1 MNEKF
6 VFLPFDD
13 KYAVSEKGDI
23 INVRSGRTLRTVMQN
38 GYVRVQLSINGVR
51 RNYPVHRLVA
61 RAFIPNPEN
70 KPYVNHKDGN
80 KQNNC
85 VENLEWVTARED
97 DNHARATGLKE
108 QCKPIKAVSVD
119 NKDTMTFESLSEC
132 ARYFGTNTGSI
143 HRVLSGK
150 RSKHKGFK
158 FSYL

>member
-6 VFLPFDD
+6 VLLPFDD
-13 KYAVSEKGDI
+13 KYAVSEKGNV
-23 INVRSGRTLRTVMQN
+23 INVRSGRTLHTVMQN

-85 VENLEWVTARED
+85 VENLEWVTAREN

-119 NKDTMTFESLSEC
+119 DKDTMTFESLSEC

>member
-6 VFLPFDD
+6 VLLPFDS
-13 KYAVSEKGDI
+13 KYAVSEKGDV
-23 INVRSGRTLRTVMQN
+23 INVRSGRTLQTVIN
-38 GYVRVQLSINGVR
+38 HGYVRVQLSVNGIKK
-51 RNYPVHRLVA
+51 NYPVHRLVA

-85 VENLEWVTARED
+85 VENLEWVTAKEND
-97 DNHARATGLKE
+97 THARANDLKA

-119 NKDTMTFESLSEC
+119 GGTTITFESLSEC
-132 ARYFGTNTGSI
+132 ARYFGTNKGSI

-150 RSKHKGFK
+150 RSKYKNFM

>member
-6 VFLPFDD
+6 VLLPFDN

-23 INVRSGRTLRTVMQN
+23 INVRSGRTLHTVMN
-38 GYVRVQLSINGVR
+38 HGYVRVQLSVNGVR
-51 RNYPVHRLVA
+51 KNYPVHRLVA
-61 RAFIPNPEN
+61 RAFIPNPDN

-80 KQNNC
+80 KANNC
-85 VENLEWVTARED
+85 VSNLEWVTAKEND
-97 DNHARATGLKE
+97 AHARKNDLKM

-119 NKDTMTFESLSEC
+119 DKTTITFESLSEC

-150 RSKHKGFK
+150 RSKHKGFA